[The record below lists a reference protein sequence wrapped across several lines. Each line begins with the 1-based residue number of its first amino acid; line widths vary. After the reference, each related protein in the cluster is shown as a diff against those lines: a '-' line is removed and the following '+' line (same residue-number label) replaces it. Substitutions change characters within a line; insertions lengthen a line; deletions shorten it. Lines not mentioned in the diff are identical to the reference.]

1 MGGRLLRYLCTRY
14 SSVYRF
20 IGTSPDRVIDA
31 PQTTTRAATV
41 SWWKQQ
47 EIFIMNKL
55 SVNFYCWISIKPLD
69 GWSKP
74 QEPPDLYISC
84 DLINV
89 WCNFFA
95 ASPFLNSIFK
105 FSNSNIFADFKS
117 AISLEIVYINYFAKS
132 VWFYGICFSTLS
144 KMYWRYSIF
153 EEKNVA

>member
-14 SSVYRF
+14 SSAHRF
-20 IGTSPDRVIDA
+20 IGSPIDWCA
-31 PQTTTRAATV
+31 PQTTTVR
-41 SWWKQQ
+41 WWKQQ

-74 QEPPDLYISC
+74 QEPHDLYISC

-95 ASPFLNSIFK
+95 ASPLFEFEFDFQI
-105 FSNSNIFADFKS
+105 SNSNIFAAFKS
-117 AISLEIVYINYFAKS
+117 AISLEIVYKNYFAKC
-132 VWFYGICFSTLS
+132 FYGILILVLFRKCIVGI
-144 KMYWRYSIF
+144 RYS
-153 EEKNVA
+153 KSRT